1 MTTIRRRDF
10 AKGMIAVAASAKALL
25 GQQEAAPAAATPQ
38 PVPPTALAPMPLSG
52 GLEGVG
58 NIPVISFVPDGVA
71 ETSAHFF
78 NTTQMATLRKLSE
91 ILVPPWKGHPGASE
105 AGAPEFL
112 DFLIGA
118 SGVERQQMYQGGLDR
133 LNEEA
138 NSKFSAPFADLN
150 LSQVD
155 ELIRPW
161 MKTWMPDH
169 PPTEGFARFINLA
182 HSDVRAATVNSHA
195 WHESAKATGRQQER
209 KELYWFPVDP
219 DIHQNVV
226 QGCDASG
233 RKNVSDRSL
242 G

>member
-1 MTTIRRRDF
+1 VTTIRRRDF

-25 GQQEAAPAAATPQ
+25 GQQETAPAAATPQ

-58 NIPVISFVPDGVA
+58 NLPVISFVPDEVA

-78 NTTQMATLRKLSE
+78 NATQMVTLRRLSE
-91 ILVPPWKGHPGASE
+91 ILAPPWKGHPGALE

-118 SGVERQQMYQGGLDR
+118 SGAERQQMYQSGLDR

-138 NSKFSAPFADLN
+138 NSKFSVSFADLKAA
-150 LSQVD
+150 QAD

-161 MKTWMPDH
+161 MRTWMPDH
-169 PPTEGFARFINLA
+169 PPTEPFARFINLA
-182 HSDVRAATVNSHA
+182 NSDIRAATVNSQA
-195 WHESAKATGRQQER
+195 WHESATAAGKQPER
-209 KELYWFPVDP
+209 MELYWYPVDP

-226 QGCDASG
+226 QGCDATG
-233 RKNVSDRSL
+233 RKNVSGRSL
-242 G
+242 S